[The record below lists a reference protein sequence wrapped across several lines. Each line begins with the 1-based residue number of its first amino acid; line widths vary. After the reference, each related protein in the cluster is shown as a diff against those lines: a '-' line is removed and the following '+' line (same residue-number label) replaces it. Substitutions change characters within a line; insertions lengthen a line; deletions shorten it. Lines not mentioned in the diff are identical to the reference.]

1 VTNDDGVTAEGLT
14 TLRARLLELG
24 LRVSVVAPDG
34 NRSGM
39 ARAISFDRPVAVVPA
54 GGTADAAVFA
64 CTGSPVDCVRVG
76 LLSGLLDPVDLVVAG
91 INHGLNVGDDTTYS
105 GTVGAAL
112 EAALLGVPAVAVS
125 QQGED
130 GGFRF
135 NDSVVTISFRLA
147 GQAALLARAVA
158 DGPPPPRTVLNV
170 NLPHRDGTPRIAL
183 TRPGRRFFT
192 ADVVKATSGPGE
204 ERAYYPYGL
213 PADPAPRFDDGEG
226 TDFAAL
232 QAGCISVSLL
242 AAGAADDA
250 SPARRAWFH
259 TTFAEPSSTAAADA
273 STSGAR

>member
-1 VTNDDGVTAEGLT
+1 
-14 TLRARLLELG
+14 
-24 LRVSVVAPDG
+24 
-34 NRSGM
+34 M

-76 LLSGLLDPVDLVVAG
+76 LLSGLLEPVDLVVSG

-112 EAALLGVPAVAVS
+112 EAAM
-125 QQGED
+125 
-130 GGFRF
+130 
-135 NDSVVTISFRLA
+135 LA
-147 GQAALLARAVA
+147 CRRSRSPSRARTAASGSTTACSRSRSASPRRPHGSRARS
-158 DGPPPPRTVLNV
+158 PTRPPPRTVLNV
-170 NLPHRDGTPRIAL
+170 NLPHGDGTPPIAL

-192 ADVVKATSGPGE
+192 ADVVKSAGGPGE
-204 ERAYYPYGL
+204 ARTYYPYGL

-232 QAGCISVSLL
+232 RAGCISVSLL
-242 AAGAADDA
+242 PAGAADEA
-250 SPARRAWFH
+250 SSARRDWFRA
-259 TTFAEPSSTAAADA
+259 TFAEPSVGAAA